1 MFFMV
6 VHLRRDTSYDAEE
19 VVECEGGLYTVYT
32 RSPTHV
38 HSSHSIVE
46 VDVGYGVLQYM
57 YLVICAFA
65 CAILIYTTSKSN
77 IHKNTSL

>member
-57 YLVICAFA
+57 YLVMCICVRYSH
-65 CAILIYTTSKSN
+65 IYHEQKQHSQK
-77 IHKNTSL
+77 H